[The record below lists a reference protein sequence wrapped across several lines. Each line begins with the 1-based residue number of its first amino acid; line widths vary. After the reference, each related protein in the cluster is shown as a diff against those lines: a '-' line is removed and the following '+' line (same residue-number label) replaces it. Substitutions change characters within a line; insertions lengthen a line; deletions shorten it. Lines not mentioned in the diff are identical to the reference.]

1 MNPVRSSFPIMLATT
16 AFLAAPFVHAKKN
29 RAILTPVVFTLN
41 NRNGQPGDTVR
52 DLGKKI
58 FYTTCYTCHKD
69 TAGYLAPGYSVLSLM
84 TPRAVLAALDN
95 GKMRQQAAS
104 LSENERRAVAE
115 WVTGGKIKFTVI
127 PENAYTAFSLSK
139 HSRSVYDYS
148 GWGGNIASTGHRS
161 SEQAGI
167 TSSNIS
173 SLKLK
178 WVFAFPDATIV
189 RSKPAVVGDWL
200 IVGSQFGDLYAINRK
215 TGKPGWHFAANA
227 AIRGA
232 IVVQKRG
239 DSAIAYFADFSTNVY
254 AINLNTGK
262 QLWNKRAGIDPQ
274 SGVTGSVAVFAGKVF
289 VPITSAEVG
298 IAADGQYNCCFSSGG
313 LVALDEKTGNEIWR
327 YRVIAEHAREA
338 GKKKNGKPFFGPSG
352 APVWCSPTID
362 SKRGL
367 VYIGT
372 GENYSRPTT
381 NSSDAVQAIDLNTG
395 KLIWNFQAT
404 SGDAYNVAC
413 PVFIN
418 CPEKSGPDLDF
429 GMAPILVKRQD
440 GKEILLAGQKS
451 GVVYA
456 LSPNGGK
463 LIWQTRIGKGGMLGG
478 IHWGM
483 ATDGKYVYAAN
494 ADNIAGLDIR
504 DSSVKAS
511 PGIYALDL
519 FTGKIVWKIPAPECT
534 EIKGCLSYN
543 SAAPAVIPGIVF
555 AGSLDGHIRGY
566 ASKDGKILWE
576 YNTAR
581 DYEIINGIKAKG
593 GSIDGPA
600 PVIADGMLYVNS
612 GYGMFG
618 EMGGN
623 VLLAF
628 GVDDSVQK

>member
-1 MNPVRSSFPIMLATT
+1 MLAFSL
-16 AFLAAPFVHAKKN
+16 FLTISFAGTKKIN
-29 RAILTPVVFTLN
+29 EIQTSNIIPN
-41 NRNGQPGDTVR
+41 NRNAEPGDTTR
-52 DLGKKI
+52 DLGRKV
-58 FYTTCYTCHKD
+58 FYSTCYSCHKD
-69 TAGYLAPGYSVLSLM
+69 TAGYLAPGHSVLSTM
-84 TPRAVLAALDN
+84 TARAVLAALDN
-95 GKMRQQAAS
+95 GKMRQQAVS
-104 LSENERRAVAE
+104 LSENERKAVAE
-115 WVTGGKIKFTVI
+115 WLTNSKLKSTVI
-127 PENAYTAFSLSK
+127 PDNAYISFSLPHHIS
-139 HSRSVYDYS
+139 SIFDYS
-148 GWGGNIASTGHRS
+148 GWGGNISGTGYRS
-161 SEQAGI
+161 SQQAGI
-167 TSSNIS
+167 NVSNIS

-200 IVGSQFGDLYAINRK
+200 LAGSQFGDLYAINRK
-215 TGKPGWHFAANA
+215 SGKPGWHFAANA

-232 IVVQKRG
+232 IVTRKLG
-239 DSAIAYFADFSTNVY
+239 DSTIAFFADFSTSVF
-254 AINLNTGK
+254 AINLITGK
-262 QLWNKRAGIDPQ
+262 QLWNTRAGIDPQ
-274 SGVTGSVAVFAGKVF
+274 SAVTGSVVVSAGKVF

-298 IAADGQYNCCFSSGG
+298 AAADGNYNCCFSSGG
-313 LVALDEKTGNEIWR
+313 LVALDEKTGKEIWR
-327 YRVIAEHAREA
+327 HRVITEMAGET

-362 SKRGL
+362 LKRGL

-372 GENYSRPTT
+372 GENYTKPTT
-381 NSSDAVQAIDLNTG
+381 NSSDAVQALDLNTG

-413 PVFIN
+413 PFFIN

-440 GKEILLAGQKS
+440 GKEILVAGQKS

-456 LSPNGGK
+456 LTPEKGK
-463 LIWQTRIGKGGMLGG
+463 LLWQTRIGKGGMLGG

-483 ATDGKYVYAAN
+483 STDGKYVYATN
-494 ADNIAGLDIR
+494 SDNIVGIDNR
-504 DSSVKAS
+504 DSSRKAS

-519 FTGKIVWKIPAPECT
+519 FTGKVVWETPSPPCT
-534 EIKGCLSYN
+534 DNKNCFPFN

-555 AGSLDGHIRGY
+555 AGSLDGHMRGY
-566 ASKDGKILWE
+566 STKDGKILWD
-576 YNTAR
+576 YNTAI
-581 DYEIINGIKAKG
+581 DYETINGISAKG

-618 EMGGN
+618 ETGGN

-628 GVDDSVQK
+628 GVDVSIKK

>member
-1 MNPVRSSFPIMLATT
+1 MHPVRSSFPMMLATT
-16 AFLAAPFVHAKKN
+16 VFLAAPFLQAKKISIPAAL
-29 RAILTPVVFTLN
+29 RQN
-41 NRNGQPGDTVR
+41 NREGQPGDTVSA
-52 DLGKKI
+52 LGRKI
-58 FYTTCYTCHKD
+58 FYSTCYTCHKD
-69 TAGYLAPGYSVLSLM
+69 TAGFLAPGISVLSLM
-84 TPRAVLAALDN
+84 TPRAVFAALVN

-104 LSENERRAVAE
+104 LSENERKAVAE
-115 WVTGGKIKFTVI
+115 WVTGGKLKSTVI
-127 PENAYTAFSLSK
+127 AENAYTAFSLPK
-139 HSRSVYDYS
+139 HGRSIYDYS
-148 GWGGNIASTGHRS
+148 GWGGNITGTGLRS
-161 SEQAGI
+161 SQEAGI
-167 TSSNIS
+167 NSSNIS

-189 RSKPAVVGDWL
+189 RSKPAIVGDWL

-215 TGKPGWHFAANA
+215 TGKPGWHFTANA

-232 IVVQKRG
+232 IVVQKR
-239 DSAIAYFADFSTNVY
+239 DDLAIAYFADFSTNVY

-274 SGVTGSVAVFAGKVF
+274 SGVTGSVAVYAGKVF

-298 IAADGQYNCCFSSGG
+298 VAADGQYNCCFSSGG

-327 YRVIAEHAREA
+327 YRVISEQARET

-362 SKRGL
+362 TKRGL

-372 GENYSRPTT
+372 GENYTRPTT
-381 NSSDAVQAIDLNTG
+381 NSSDAIQAIDMNTG

-429 GMAPILVKRQD
+429 GMAPILIKRQD
-440 GKEILLAGQKS
+440 SREILLAGQKS

-483 ATDGKYVYAAN
+483 TTDGKYVYAAN
-494 ADNIAGLDIR
+494 ADNIAGLDKR
-504 DSSVKAS
+504 DSSVMAS

-519 FTGKIVWKIPAPECT
+519 FTGKIIWKAPSPECPDK
-534 EIKGCLSYN
+534 KGCLSFN

-566 ASKDGKILWE
+566 SSKDGKILWD

-581 DYEIINGIKAKG
+581 DYETVNGIKAKG

-618 EMGGN
+618 EMEGN
-623 VLLAF
+623 VLIGFEA
-628 GVDDSVQK
+628 GETNKK